1 MPIRINLKEL
11 FPADAQEITIDK
23 INFNFNKLLALGVGE
38 PGPIGFSGTQGSAGP
53 IGGVGSQGTRGSTW
67 IVDAGSPTITTGL
80 LDGDLYLDS
89 TALAA
94 WQWDAATSTWN
105 FLFDISA
112 IIQNYLNSSPSP
124 FVRGFGDGSPND
136 QRFILFGKRDGL
148 YTDDIQQNPASL
160 NDVLFLTNYDE
171 KLITNPPVLIGSPD
185 TDEFYN
191 ALLTVSVDQRNGN
204 PLRRSHIEL
213 GSLYGTLSPV
223 ITPADENFKMRYDR
237 VTGSV
242 HPGLMH
248 YNQQTFSLDINNLIN
263 PGSRAFSSVFAFQS
277 PKYIAG
283 PPAVNSFSN
292 VYIGSRYGLDEVAP
306 SATSSSTLADGIVI
320 ATGGSGANIGLATG
334 YSITGVSGQSQYF
347 NFASPQ
353 DHLMLDAIGTSS
365 SIFLNDFTYQ
375 NGGNLVQLGTTPA
388 RLQGQAG
395 IFVLSGAAVV
405 PQTAAMAVSGNK
417 VISVIGKKD
426 VTDLQII
433 PQFYSTYNET
443 VIENVNTPAF
453 HLSRNYTTSINPFS
467 VLDFA
472 GISDIAVSGDYM
484 YAVKCL
490 SLNNTTSSI
499 GLGRTTFQT
508 TQLNQERDQLPVA
521 TTKLIASSFT
531 PPQYD
536 CLHRIKL
543 RGNLAVVTS
552 NALPVTPSVTNLGG
566 NLVSG
571 NTYDGRVLLL
581 DVTSPNT
588 VIEVGSAV
596 STKQQAGS
604 GASTRS
610 AFMDMDVVD
619 DLVFTLTWEQTPASP
634 TTANVAIKVDAFSIK
649 GDDVEPTSPPA
660 VVYKTSTFSG
670 VTNGTMINSSALTVS
685 QYTSLS
691 KVGAIA
697 ANKKYVYAGYSIYS
711 TGAATYTPVVRIYEI
726 RGGIGTTGLSP
737 IPTNLSFSYSGAI
750 TLNPGSSGV
759 QITEI
764 NKIHQ
769 VGGSL
774 YVLTNSASNG
784 SYLFK
789 VDVSNPA
796 APFQVWSK
804 NLGAAP
810 QYYSNFVM
818 VGKNIYAINTGIID
832 PANTISLSNI
842 TSIDIDGVYTGAAH
856 IESLRSEELT
866 VTQNFSVGN
875 NTTIHNELNVGGRA
889 EIVGELGVGARLR
902 LAGGAYF
909 TGAPSTNQGGAN
921 LNLLQS
927 IPTFYINGDGPI
939 VNIKDTSGASP
950 RLILSSASTDFLSV
964 GHSSFDNAVTL
975 DLDSSSDL
983 EINTK
988 FNKKVII
995 KSSPTSN
1002 TEVGNAVLI
1011 LENSDPFNKGGVAP
1025 TTFQPRSRI
1034 SFYNGSRSVSA
1045 NEAMTITSYAF
1056 TNAPGTAYNAIESLN
1071 GKQLFVT
1078 SSSAPITISTS
1089 TSGNINLNSATR
1101 VNVNAN
1107 NGGEKFYVKAN
1118 NDYGTHSSPIIGGVN
1133 DDIICCGFYNGLTRN
1148 TGAGTMQLIWT
1159 RVGNVVNCSGQIFWE
1174 AGANTTAFKLPYY
1187 KTGTSY
1193 SGGTAAYSQIYGFTS
1208 GRLNYGGDNV
1218 WIVIPFGTNTGGQ
1231 LSGESDPPIGQSF
1244 NNAAVRIQFSYILA

>member
-89 TALAA
+89 TALAV

-112 IIQNYLNSSPSP
+112 IVQNYLNSSPSP

-185 TDEFYN
+185 TDDFYN
-191 ALLTVSVDQRNGN
+191 ALLTVSVDQRNGD

-237 VTGSV
+237 VTGSI
-242 HPGLMH
+242 HPGLIY
-248 YNQQTFSLDINNLIN
+248 YNQQTLSLDINSLIN
-263 PGSRAFSSVFAFQS
+263 PGSRTFSSVFAFQS
-277 PKYIAG
+277 PKYLPTS
-283 PPAVNSFSN
+283 PPNPSINGFSN

-306 SATSSSTLADGIVI
+306 SATSTSTLADGIVI

-426 VTDLQII
+426 VTNLQTI
-433 PQFYSTYNET
+433 PQFYSTYGET
-443 VIENVNTPAF
+443 VIENVNAPVF
-453 HLSRNYTTSINPFS
+453 HLSRNYTTAINPSS

-499 GLGRTTFQT
+499 GLGRATFQT
-508 TQLNQERDQLPVA
+508 TQLNQELDQLPVA
-521 TTKLIASSFT
+521 TTKLIASSVT

-581 DVTSPNT
+581 DITSPST
-588 VIEVGSAV
+588 VIEVGSVV

-619 DLVFTLTWEQTPASP
+619 DVVFTLTWEQTPASP

-660 VVYKTSTFSG
+660 VVYKASTFS
-670 VTNGTMINSSALTVS
+670 VTNGTMINASALNVS

-711 TGAATYTPVVRIYEI
+711 TGTGNYTPVIRLYEI
-726 RGGIGTTGLSP
+726 RGGIGTTGLIP
-737 IPTNLSFSYSGAI
+737 IPANLSFSYSGTI
-750 TLNPGSSGV
+750 TLDPGTPGA
-759 QITEI
+759 QITEV

-789 VDVSNPA
+789 IDVSNPA

-875 NTTIHNELNVGGRA
+875 NATIHNELNVGGRA

-909 TGAPSTNQGGAN
+909 TGALSTNPGGAN

-927 IPTFYINGDGPI
+927 IPTFYINGDQPI

-950 RLILSSASTDFLSV
+950 RLILSSASTDFLTIGHDGSNNSV
-964 GHSSFDNAVTL
+964 FMN
-975 DLDSSSDL
+975 LDSSSDL
-983 EINTK
+983 EINTAS
-988 FNKKVII
+988 NKQVRI
-995 KSSPTSN
+995 KS
-1002 TEVGNAVLI
+1002 VGNSNLI
-1011 LENSDPFNKGGVAP
+1011 LETGGGTTNNNIRIYDGNSSVATNEALRIVTFP
-1025 TTFQPRSRI
+1025 ASTYVEIGAKNNRTLYTTTSGADNIIQATSANVNINADKLVVNTSQNYSVLTSPLT
-1034 SFYNGSRSVSA
+1034 VSA
-1045 NEAMTITSYAF
+1045 NSDIIMSGLSTLSVSG
-1056 TNAPGTAYNAIESLN
+1056 GTA
-1071 GKQLFVT
+1071 
-1078 SSSAPITISTS
+1078 
-1089 TSGNINLNSATR
+1089 
-1101 VNVNAN
+1101 
-1107 NGGEKFYVKAN
+1107 
-1118 NDYGTHSSPIIGGVN
+1118 
-1133 DDIICCGFYNGLTRN
+1133 
-1148 TGAGTMQLIWT
+1148 TMLWN
-1159 RVGNVVNCSGQIFWE
+1159 RVGNVVTVSGELDSTLWSESSGNWEYTLSVPVRTTNPILYCSG
-1174 AGANTTAFKLPYY
+1174 TASILGNSP
-1187 KTGTSY
+1187 TLGTPIY
-1193 SGGTAAYSQIYGFTS
+1193 SS
-1208 GRLNYGGDNV
+1208 GIALG
-1218 WIVIPFGTNTGGQ
+1218 
-1231 LSGESDPPIGQSF
+1231 
-1244 NNAAVRIQFSYILA
+1244 NAVSVNSILLRVKVIQFLYPVTGIQRATYSFMYRLA

>member
-148 YTDDIQQNPASL
+148 YTDDLQQNPASL

-185 TDEFYN
+185 TDAFYN

-248 YNQQTFSLDINNLIN
+248 YNQQTFSLDINSLIN
-263 PGSRAFSSVFAFQS
+263 PGARAFSSVFAFQS

-306 SATSSSTLADGIVI
+306 SATSTSTLADGIVI

-388 RLQGQAG
+388 RLQGQAV

-426 VTDLQII
+426 VTDLQTI

-443 VIENVNTPAF
+443 VIENVNTPAL
-453 HLSRNYTTSINPFS
+453 HLSRNYTTAINPFS

-472 GISDIAVSGDYM
+472 GISDMAVSGDYM

-499 GLGRTTFQT
+499 GLGRVTFQT

-566 NLVSG
+566 SLIPG

-581 DVTSPNT
+581 DITSPST

-596 STKQQAGS
+596 STKQQAGN
-604 GASTRS
+604 GTSTRS

-660 VVYKTSTFSG
+660 VVYKASTFS

-711 TGAATYTPVVRIYEI
+711 TGAATYTPVIRLYEI
-726 RGGIGTTGLSP
+726 RGGIGTTGLIP
-737 IPTNLSFSYSGAI
+737 IPTNLSFSYSGTI

-964 GHSSFDNAVTL
+964 GHSSFYNAVTMN
-975 DLDSSSDL
+975 LDSSSDL
-983 EINTK
+983 RISSGDGFAVK
-988 FNKKVII
+988 II
-995 KSSPTSN
+995 SDTGNPDLVLTSGSSGAHSTL
-1002 TEVGNAVLI
+1002 V
-1011 LENSDPFNKGGVAP
+1011 LENQAVQKLKIRAYQSG
-1025 TTFQPRSRI
+1025 
-1034 SFYNGSRSVSA
+1034 YNEIG
-1045 NEAMTITSYAF
+1045 
-1056 TNAPGTAYNAIESLN
+1056 
-1071 GKQLFVT
+1071 
-1078 SSSAPITISTS
+1078 SSAGYPMYLTTNGADTIISAASADVNVTTS
-1089 TSGNINLNSATR
+1089 TSGDINLNSADKVTVTGE
-1101 VNVNAN
+1101 VNMLSPPNSNAIFGLTHVN
-1107 NGGEKFYVKAN
+1107 
-1118 NDYGTHSSPIIGGVN
+1118 IGGGSSGVS
-1133 DDIICCGFYNGLTRN
+1133 G
-1148 TGAGTMQLIWT
+1148 
-1159 RVGNVVNCSGQIFWE
+1159 GNLYW
-1174 AGANTTAFKLPYY
+1174 NTTNLLTNGTVITAAPYDRWICGEAAIFSNGTYGARFKL
-1187 KTGTSY
+1187 
-1193 SGGTAAYSQIYGFTS
+1193 SGGIGTACAQSQVFVSSGGGTVTQFVPGFLVPS
-1208 GRLNYGGDNV
+1208 N
-1218 WIVIPFGTNTGGQ
+1218 
-1231 LSGESDPPIGQSF
+1231 LSVTVEWF
-1244 NNAAVRIQFSYILA
+1244 TLANAADGQIQFSEIKFGL